1 MSVITDT
8 WRQLVRRRLWPVAAL
23 LVAALAAVP
32 FLLAKDPEP
41 APVAAPAGSGSATGN
56 GVLASDP
63 IVALAGP
70 EDRAERRLVLGARHD
85 IFKPTKK
92 APKVVKTAKAA
103 AAGGAAAASAGAGAA
118 ASNGGGDS
126 AGSGGDS
133 AGTGGGS
140 VATSPG
146 GSTGGSAGTG
156 SGSTGTGLPAA
167 TPTPEPAPAPATP
180 EPTWPANSLTVRFGD
195 AAADSLEKSTLERL
209 SPLPSA
215 DEPVVIYL
223 GLADEGTTA
232 VFLLGDGVQPTG
244 DGVCL
249 PEPTSCETLALKA
262 GETEFLD
269 VMGEDGTTPGAQY
282 ELDVVAIHPAK
293 TATGATAAAAKA
305 AKTAT
310 AGTRA
315 IKAHVAV
322 LGPLPWRY
330 DRATGALKRRAHQP

>member
-41 APVAAPAGSGSATGN
+41 APVASPASGGSATGT
-56 GVLASDP
+56 GVLATEP
-63 IVALAGP
+63 IVALAAP
-70 EDRAERRLVLGARHD
+70 EDRAERRRVLGARHD
-85 IFKPTKK
+85 IFTPTKK
-92 APKVVKTAKAA
+92 AAKATAKAA
-103 AAGGAAAASAGAGAA
+103 KADGATAASAGADAAVSTDTSGAG
-118 ASNGGGDS
+118 ASPSPS
-126 AGSGGDS
+126 AGASPS
-133 AGTGGGS
+133 A
-140 VATSPG
+140 
-146 GSTGGSAGTG
+146 GGSAGG
-156 SGSTGTGLPAA
+156 SNGGSTGTGTGSTGTETPAA

-310 AGTRA
+310 AGSRA

-330 DRATGALKRRAHQP
+330 DRATGVLKRRAHQP

>member
-41 APVAAPAGSGSATGN
+41 APVASPASGGSATGT
-56 GVLASDP
+56 GVLATEP
-63 IVALAGP
+63 IVALAAP
-70 EDRAERRLVLGARHD
+70 EDRAERRRVLGARHD
-85 IFKPTKK
+85 IFTPTKK
-92 APKVVKTAKAA
+92 AAKATAKAA
-103 AAGGAAAASAGAGAA
+103 KADGATAASAGADAA
-118 ASNGGGDS
+118 ASTGTSGAGASPSPS
-126 AGSGGDS
+126 AGASPS
-133 AGTGGGS
+133 A
-140 VATSPG
+140 
-146 GSTGGSAGTG
+146 GGSAGG
-156 SGSTGTGLPAA
+156 SNGGSTGTGTGSTGTETPAA
-167 TPTPEPAPAPATP
+167 TPTPEPAPATP

>member
-41 APVAAPAGSGSATGN
+41 APVASPASGGSATGT
-56 GVLASDP
+56 GVLATEP
-63 IVALAGP
+63 IVALAAP
-70 EDRAERRLVLGARHD
+70 EDRAERRRVLGARHD
-85 IFKPTKK
+85 IFTPTKK
-92 APKVVKTAKAA
+92 AAKATAKAA
-103 AAGGAAAASAGAGAA
+103 KADGATAASAGSEAAVSTDTSGAGASPSPSPSA
-118 ASNGGGDS
+118 GASPSDGGSNGGSNG
-126 AGSGGDS
+126 
-133 AGTGGGS
+133 
-140 VATSPG
+140 
-146 GSTGGSAGTG
+146 
-156 SGSTGTGLPAA
+156 GSTGTGTGSTGTETPAA
-167 TPTPEPAPAPATP
+167 APTPEPAPAPATP

-330 DRATGALKRRAHQP
+330 DRATGVLKRRAHQP

>member
-41 APVAAPAGSGSATGN
+41 APVASPASGGSATGT
-56 GVLASDP
+56 GVLATEP
-63 IVALAGP
+63 IVALAAP
-70 EDRAERRLVLGARHD
+70 EDRAERRRVLGARHD
-85 IFKPTKK
+85 IFTPTKK
-92 APKVVKTAKAA
+92 AAKATAKAA
-103 AAGGAAAASAGAGAA
+103 KADGATAASAGAEAAVSTDTSGAG
-118 ASNGGGDS
+118 ASPSPS
-126 AGSGGDS
+126 AGASPS
-133 AGTGGGS
+133 A
-140 VATSPG
+140 
-146 GSTGGSAGTG
+146 GGSAGG
-156 SGSTGTGLPAA
+156 SNGGSTGTGTGSTGTETPAA

-330 DRATGALKRRAHQP
+330 DRATGVLKRRAHQP

>member
-41 APVAAPAGSGSATGN
+41 APVASPASGGSATGT
-56 GVLASDP
+56 GVLATEP
-63 IVALAGP
+63 IVALAAP
-70 EDRAERRLVLGARHD
+70 EDRAERRRVLGARHD
-85 IFKPTKK
+85 IFTPTKK
-92 APKVVKTAKAA
+92 AAKATAKAA
-103 AAGGAAAASAGAGAA
+103 KADGATAASAGAEAAVSTDTSGAG
-118 ASNGGGDS
+118 ASPSPS
-126 AGSGGDS
+126 AGASPS
-133 AGTGGGS
+133 A
-140 VATSPG
+140 
-146 GSTGGSAGTG
+146 GGSAGG
-156 SGSTGTGLPAA
+156 SNGGSTGTGTGSTGTETPAA

-310 AGTRA
+310 AGSRA

-330 DRATGALKRRAHQP
+330 DRATGVLKRRAHQP

>member
-41 APVAAPAGSGSATGN
+41 APVASPASGGSATGT
-56 GVLASDP
+56 GVLATEP
-63 IVALAGP
+63 IVALAAP
-70 EDRAERRLVLGARHD
+70 EDRAERRRVLGARHD
-85 IFKPTKK
+85 IFTPTKK
-92 APKVVKTAKAA
+92 AAKATAKAA
-103 AAGGAAAASAGAGAA
+103 KADGATAASAGAGAA
-118 ASNGGGDS
+118 ASTDTSG
-126 AGSGGDS
+126 AGASPS
-133 AGTGGGS
+133 P
-140 VATSPG
+140 SPG
-146 GSTGGSAGTG
+146 ASPSAGGSAGG
-156 SGSTGTGLPAA
+156 SNGGSTGTGTGSTGTETPAA

-293 TATGATAAAAKA
+293 TATGATAATAKA

-310 AGTRA
+310 AGSRA

-330 DRATGALKRRAHQP
+330 DRATGVLKRRAHQP

>member
-41 APVAAPAGSGSATGN
+41 APVASPASGGSATGT
-56 GVLASDP
+56 GVLATEP
-63 IVALAGP
+63 IVALAAP
-70 EDRAERRLVLGARHD
+70 EDRAERRRVLGARHD
-85 IFKPTKK
+85 IFTPTKK
-92 APKVVKTAKAA
+92 AAKATAKAA
-103 AAGGAAAASAGAGAA
+103 KADGATAASAGADAAVSTDTSGAGA
-118 ASNGGGDS
+118 SPSPSPSAGASPSDGGSNGGSNG
-126 AGSGGDS
+126 
-133 AGTGGGS
+133 
-140 VATSPG
+140 
-146 GSTGGSAGTG
+146 
-156 SGSTGTGLPAA
+156 GSTGTGTGSTGTETPAA

-310 AGTRA
+310 AGSRA

-330 DRATGALKRRAHQP
+330 DRATGVLKRRAHQP

>member
-41 APVAAPAGSGSATGN
+41 APVASPASGGSATGT
-56 GVLASDP
+56 GVLATEP
-63 IVALAGP
+63 IVALAAP
-70 EDRAERRLVLGARHD
+70 EDRAERRRVLGARHD
-85 IFKPTKK
+85 IFTPTKK
-92 APKVVKTAKAA
+92 AAKATAKAA
-103 AAGGAAAASAGAGAA
+103 KADGATAASAGADAAVSTDTSGAG
-118 ASNGGGDS
+118 ASPSPS
-126 AGSGGDS
+126 AGASPS
-133 AGTGGGS
+133 A
-140 VATSPG
+140 
-146 GSTGGSAGTG
+146 GGSAGG
-156 SGSTGTGLPAA
+156 SNGGSNGTGSTGTETPVA

-310 AGTRA
+310 AGSRA

>member
-41 APVAAPAGSGSATGN
+41 APVASPASGGSATGT
-56 GVLASDP
+56 GVLATEP
-63 IVALAGP
+63 IVALAAP
-70 EDRAERRLVLGARHD
+70 EDRAERRRVLGARHD
-85 IFKPTKK
+85 IFTPTKK
-92 APKVVKTAKAA
+92 AAKATAKAA
-103 AAGGAAAASAGAGAA
+103 KAGGATSASAGTDAAASTDTSGAGA
-118 ASNGGGDS
+118 SPSPS
-126 AGSGGDS
+126 AGASPS
-133 AGTGGGS
+133 A
-140 VATSPG
+140 
-146 GSTGGSAGTG
+146 GGSAGG
-156 SGSTGTGLPAA
+156 SNGTGSTGTETPVA

-293 TATGATAAAAKA
+293 TATGATAATAKA

>member
-32 FLLAKDPEP
+32 FVLAKDPEP
-41 APVAAPAGSGSATGN
+41 TPVVPPASGGAGSAAGR
-56 GVLASDP
+56 GVLATQP

-70 EDRAERRLVLGARHD
+70 EDRTKPRRVLGVRHD

-92 APKVVKTAKAA
+92 APKVAKAA
-103 AAGGAAAASAGAGAA
+103 SKAVAGATQETAA
-118 ASNGGGDS
+118 NDTTAS
-126 AGSGGDS
+126 
-133 AGTGGGS
+133 T
-140 VATSPG
+140 
-146 GSTGGSAGTG
+146 GSTTSGAS
-156 SGSTGTGLPAA
+156 SGSTGSNGSTGADTPATTPA
-167 TPTPEPAPAPATP
+167 TPSTPATPVPVPAPAPATP

-195 AAADSLEKSTLERL
+195 STASALEKSTLERL

-215 DEPVVIYL
+215 EDPVAIYL
-223 GLADEGTTA
+223 GLQDDGETA

-244 DGVCL
+244 DGTCL

-269 VMGEDGTTPGAQY
+269 VMGPDGATPTAQY
-282 ELDVVAIHPAK
+282 ELDVVAVHPA
-293 TATGATAAAAKA
+293 ATAAGADAGTGTA
-305 AKTAT
+305 AKTAK
-310 AGTRA
+310 AATRA

-322 LGPLPWRY
+322 NGPLPWRY
-330 DRATGALKRRAHQP
+330 DRATGVLKRRLAQP

>member
-41 APVAAPAGSGSATGN
+41 APVASPASGGSATGT
-56 GVLASDP
+56 GVLATEP
-63 IVALAGP
+63 IVALAAP
-70 EDRAERRLVLGARHD
+70 EDRAERRRVLGARHD
-85 IFKPTKK
+85 IFTPTKK
-92 APKVVKTAKAA
+92 AAKATAKAA
-103 AAGGAAAASAGAGAA
+103 KADGATAASAGTDAAASTDTSGAA
-118 ASNGGGDS
+118 ASPSPSPS
-126 AGSGGDS
+126 AGASPS
-133 AGTGGGS
+133 AGGS
-140 VATSPG
+140 AG
-146 GSTGGSAGTG
+146 GSTGGSTGTG
-156 SGSTGTGLPAA
+156 TGSTGTETPAA

-293 TATGATAAAAKA
+293 TATGATAAAAKV

>member
-41 APVAAPAGSGSATGN
+41 APVASPASGGSATGT
-56 GVLASDP
+56 GVLATEP
-63 IVALAGP
+63 IVALAAP
-70 EDRAERRLVLGARHD
+70 EDRAERRRVLGARHD
-85 IFKPTKK
+85 IFTPTKK
-92 APKVVKTAKAA
+92 AAKATAKAD
-103 AAGGAAAASAGAGAA
+103 GATSASARADAAASTDTSGAGASPSPSVNVSPSA
-118 ASNGGGDS
+118 GGSNG
-126 AGSGGDS
+126 
-133 AGTGGGS
+133 
-140 VATSPG
+140 
-146 GSTGGSAGTG
+146 
-156 SGSTGTGLPAA
+156 GSTGTGTGSTGTETPAA

-244 DGVCL
+244 DGACL

-330 DRATGALKRRAHQP
+330 DRATGVLKRRAHQP